1 MLQHQRIFE
10 LSQLAS
16 LPDEH
21 KDDRIVDWSLARES
35 DIVVFLTERSSD
47 IFAVALS
54 DSGVD
59 HSHVTPS
66 REIAGNAEGEI
77 SIRSLKWYE
86 DLDLRPVCLSFSPGE
101 DYAVVATRDGSL
113 FIVPVQLL
121 VQNHAPGSGKGKITP
136 MTLFRLL
143 FVSEIPKLPAGFY
156 LYLVPA
162 PGDTCNQG
170 TWGTSAI
177 TRLHSEKRPRNV
189 NEPRRR
195 MPSSVLWYTT
205 RDSSR
210 SFAIIGTRLGHLYAV
225 DLVTGREIG
234 CVNAAPSAIVRL
246 EILSDSALD
255 STYLLIRYVI

>member
-35 DIVVFLTERSSD
+35 DIVVFLTDRSSD

-136 MTLFRLL
+136 MSHDCLGYSSYLKFRSFRPVFIYIFGSSSRRHL
-143 FVSEIPKLPAGFY
+143 
-156 LYLVPA
+156 
-162 PGDTCNQG
+162 Q
-170 TWGTSAI
+170 
-177 TRLHSEKRPRNV
+177 PRNMG
-189 NEPRRR
+189 NLCNY
-195 MPSSVLWYTT
+195 SVA
-205 RDSSR
+205 
-210 SFAIIGTRLGHLYAV
+210 F
-225 DLVTGREIG
+225 
-234 CVNAAPSAIVRL
+234 
-246 EILSDSALD
+246 
-255 STYLLIRYVI
+255 